1 MQTMLRYRMYLLGSR
16 PLWTLSTLR
25 NSGAH
30 FTNRFR
36 AGNSSH
42 NTDPSCTTTRHLE
55 RQDLSHTYL
64 AHHDLESN
72 FIMIIVYYLRQPAVC
87 AGESVYLPERE
98 RIMGQKSKVTARLAD
113 RAARRSHAL
122 ALAYATSMA
131 ASVLMILAD
140 SLARSKLA

>member
-1 MQTMLRYRMYLLGSR
+1 M
-16 PLWTLSTLR
+16 
-25 NSGAH
+25 
-30 FTNRFR
+30 
-36 AGNSSH
+36 
-42 NTDPSCTTTRHLE
+42 HLE
-55 RQDLSHTYL
+55 RQDLSQTYL
-64 AHHDLESN
+64 AHDELESDN
-72 FIMIIVYYLRQPAVC
+72 FIFIIIVAIIIIVIYNLRQPVVC

-131 ASVLMILAD
+131 ASFLMILAD